1 MNSSFQGADPRI
13 VFQAVNLENTPGIQ
27 AAVYEKFGTLLK
39 HNTHIIRVEIHLK
52 KSQAIGTHPLFTAVA
67 RLTIRG
73 PDLVASDES
82 KDAYGLLEAL
92 AAKIDRLLSKR
103 QGLRKEK
110 RNHPHEAEIGEG
122 LPKVAG
128 VGTKDSEE

>member
-27 AAVYEKFGTLLK
+27 AAVYEKFGALLH
-39 HNTHIIRVEIHLK
+39 HNEHIIRVEIHLK
-52 KSQAIGTHPLFTAVA
+52 KSQTIGTHPLFTATA
-67 RLTIRG
+67 KLSIGG

-103 QGLRKEK
+103 QGIRKEK
-110 RNHPHEAEIGEG
+110 RNHPHGADIGEG
-122 LPKVAG
+122 LPKTTA
-128 VGTKDSEE
+128 VGAEETGE